1 MKEALKKILN
11 EEEEGLKQLLKLLE
25 EQYNFII
32 KKDVFKLESM
42 VDKIKLCNKNIAEI
56 EVRRREVLGK
66 LSMKDYINSSEDE
79 ELKNLYSNI
88 NSLIHNLTIQK
99 DSNDLL
105 IKQNLSFVNK
115 MLAYIN
121 PERSAPTYNS
131 YGKVR
136 K

>member
-1 MKEALKKILN
+1 MKEALKKVLN
-11 EEEEGLKQLLKLLE
+11 EEEEGLKNLLKLLE
-25 EQYNFII
+25 EQYAFII
-32 KKDVFKLESM
+32 KKDVFKLEGM

-56 EVRRREVLGK
+56 EVKRRGILGQ

-88 NSLIHNLTIQK
+88 NNLIHELTIQK
-99 DSNDLL
+99 ESNDLL